1 MIEAQKPV
9 VSETQRKRSR
19 VEGPEETRER
29 ILTAAREVIGRKGK
43 RGATTREIA
52 DVASVNEAT
61 LFRHFGTKE
70 ALLVACAQHFC
81 GYMELA
87 DIAAGLTGALDE
99 DLLVLARLMF
109 DRFEENRDI
118 IRWSLIEEEY
128 QEDVFSQTA
137 WRPQLALLGVL
148 LDFMGRRVDA
158 GELRGEPQK
167 LAMVFLGLVFM
178 HALARKKFPDSLL
191 HSSDADAALR
201 FYIDV
206 FLNGV
211 RNGNGHA

>member
-1 MIEAQKPV
+1 VIE
-9 VSETQRKRSR
+9 TRRTIDGGRSAS
-19 VEGPEETRER
+19 PDQTRER
-29 ILTAAREVIGRKGK
+29 ILIAAREVIGRKGK

-52 DVASVNEAT
+52 DVAGVNEAT

-81 GYMELA
+81 GYLQLA
-87 DIAAGLTGALDE
+87 GVAAQLSGDLAG

-109 DRFEENRDI
+109 ARFESLQDM
-118 IRWSLIEEEY
+118 IRWSLVEQEY
-128 QEDVFSQTA
+128 EKDIFAETA
-137 WRPQLALLGVL
+137 WQPQLAILAVL
-148 LDFMGRRVDA
+148 TLFMKRRVDS
-158 GELRGEPQK
+158 GELHGDAQK

-178 HALARKKFPDSLL
+178 HALGSKKFPDSEL
-191 HSSDADAALR
+191 HRGEPDAALR

-211 RNGNGHA
+211 KKP